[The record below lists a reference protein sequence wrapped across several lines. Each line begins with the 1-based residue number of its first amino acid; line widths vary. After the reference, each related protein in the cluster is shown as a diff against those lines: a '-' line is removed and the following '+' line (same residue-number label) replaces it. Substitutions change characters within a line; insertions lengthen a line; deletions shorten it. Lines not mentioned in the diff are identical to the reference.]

1 MSTPKN
7 KPPQI
12 DSRGFLKY
20 IGLAFQMGVV
30 IALGTYLGYR
40 ADLETGM
47 SFPLFLLIGCFLS
60 LAIAYYQLFKSLKSD
75 DS

>member
-1 MSTPKN
+1 
-7 KPPQI
+7 
-12 DSRGFLKY
+12 
-20 IGLAFQMGVV
+20 MGVV

-60 LAIAYYQLFKSLKSD
+60 LAIAFYQLFKSLKSD